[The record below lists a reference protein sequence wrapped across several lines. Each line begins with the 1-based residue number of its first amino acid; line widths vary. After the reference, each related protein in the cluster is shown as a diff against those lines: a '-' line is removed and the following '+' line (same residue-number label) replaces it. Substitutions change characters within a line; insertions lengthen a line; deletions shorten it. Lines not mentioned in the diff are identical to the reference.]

1 MAKID
6 RLKETV
12 DELIY
17 LKGEI
22 SMYNQML
29 LHHNDILDKR
39 NYDAKKVD
47 LIRKKVNELREKYNF
62 LYNEWF

>member
-22 SMYNQML
+22 SKYNQML
-29 LHHNDILDKR
+29 LHHNNVLDKR

-47 LIRKKVNELREKYNF
+47 LIRKKVIELRETYNF
-62 LYNEWF
+62 IYNEWF